1 MVITFDDQFL
11 LTVSEDGCL
20 LIWKIIDKEGRG
32 LRRDKEISYAEE
44 ILITKSELEEKVQ
57 GRRTGE
63 PGGLQYL

>member
-57 GRRTGE
+57 GGRTGE